1 MQVIIYDPYEILVR
15 QLIEMRKAQ
24 LYRCVVDGEDTFR
37 GERLP
42 IGTRDQILTWLNN
55 RYRVVD
61 ELRLGSPD
69 RIIVFS
75 CSAWVRRAPPLRYL
89 VVVQGAEK
97 LFALHPVPDGLLTWN
112 HRPGPSVQ
120 VQQKKHE
127 G

>member
-1 MQVIIYDPYEILVR
+1 MIIYDPYEILMK
-15 QLIEMRKAQ
+15 QLIEMRNAQ

-42 IGTRDQILTWLNN
+42 IGTRDQILAWLND

-69 RIIVFS
+69 RIIVYS
-75 CSAWVRRAPPLRYL
+75 YLTWIRREPPLRYL

-97 LFALHPVPDGLLTWN
+97 LFTLYPVPDGLLTWN

-120 VQQKKHE
+120 VQQKKRE
-127 G
+127 E

>member
-1 MQVIIYDPYEILVR
+1 MIIYDPCESLVR

-42 IGTRDQILTWLNN
+42 IGTQDQILAWLND

-61 ELRLGSPD
+61 ELHLGSPG
-69 RIIVFS
+69 RIIWF
-75 CSAWVRRAPPLRYL
+75 CGYWGRRAPPLRYL

-97 LFALHPVPDGLLTWN
+97 LFTLYPVPDGLLTWN
-112 HRPGPSVQ
+112 RRPGPSVQ
-120 VQQKKHE
+120 VQQKKRE

>member
-1 MQVIIYDPYEILVR
+1 MIIYDPYEILMK
-15 QLIEMRKAQ
+15 QLIEMRNAQ

-42 IGTRDQILTWLNN
+42 IGTRDQILAWLND

-69 RIIVFS
+69 RIIVYS
-75 CSAWVRRAPPLRYL
+75 YLTWVRRAPPLRYL

-97 LFALHPVPDGLLTWN
+97 LFTLYPVPDGLLTWN

>member
-1 MQVIIYDPYEILVR
+1 MIIYDPCESLVR

-42 IGTRDQILTWLNN
+42 IGTQDQILAWLND
-55 RYRVVD
+55 RYRVVG
-61 ELRLGSPD
+61 ELYLGSRD
-69 RIIVFS
+69 RFIWL
-75 CSAWVRRAPPLRYL
+75 CGYWGWRPTELRYL

-97 LFALHPVPDGLLTWN
+97 LFTLYPVPDGLLTWN
-112 HRPGPSVQ
+112 RRPGPSVQ

-127 G
+127 GR

>member
-1 MQVIIYDPYEILVR
+1 MIIYDPCESLVR
-15 QLIEMRKAQ
+15 QLVEMRNAQ
-24 LYRCVVDGEDTFR
+24 LYRCAVDGEDTFR

-42 IGTRDQILTWLNN
+42 IGTRDQILAWLND

-61 ELRLGSPD
+61 ELHLGSPG
-69 RIIVFS
+69 RIIWF
-75 CSAWVRRAPPLRYL
+75 CGYWGRREPPLRYL

-97 LFALHPVPDGLLTWN
+97 LFTLYPVPDGLLTWN

>member
-1 MQVIIYDPYEILVR
+1 MIIYDPCESLVR

-42 IGTRDQILTWLNN
+42 IGTRDQILAWLND

-69 RIIVFS
+69 RIIVYS
-75 CSAWVRRAPPLRYL
+75 YLTWIRRPPPLRYL
-89 VVVQGAEK
+89 VIERCACQPNGFRARAGLERGM
-97 LFALHPVPDGLLTWN
+97 LNYLHV
-112 HRPGPSVQ
+112 SV
-120 VQQKKHE
+120 
-127 G
+127 

>member
-1 MQVIIYDPYEILVR
+1 MIIYDPYEILMK
-15 QLIEMRKAQ
+15 QLIEMRNAQ

-42 IGTRDQILTWLNN
+42 IGTQDQILAWLND

-61 ELRLGSPD
+61 ELHLGSPG
-69 RIIVFS
+69 RIIWF
-75 CSAWVRRAPPLRYL
+75 CGYWGRRAPPLRYL

-97 LFALHPVPDGLLTWN
+97 LFTLYPVPDGLIAE
-112 HRPGPSVQ
+112 R
-120 VQQKKHE
+120 KKLRANC

>member
-1 MQVIIYDPYEILVR
+1 MIIYDPYEILMK
-15 QLIEMRKAQ
+15 QLIEIRNAQ

-42 IGTRDQILTWLNN
+42 IGTRDQILTWLKE
-55 RYRVVD
+55 RYQVVD

-69 RIIVFS
+69 RLILFS
-75 CSAWVRRAPPLRYL
+75 CLTWGRRPPPLRYL

-97 LFALHPVPDGLLTWN
+97 LFTLYPVPDGWLTWN

-120 VQQKKHE
+120 VQQMKRE

>member
-1 MQVIIYDPYEILVR
+1 MIIYDPYEILMK

-42 IGTRDQILTWLNN
+42 IGTRDQILTWLKE
-55 RYRVVD
+55 RYQVVD
-61 ELRLGSPD
+61 ELRLGSPG
-69 RIIVFS
+69 RLILFS
-75 CSAWVRRAPPLRYL
+75 CSTWGRRPPPLRYL
-89 VVVQGAEK
+89 VVVQGVEK
-97 LFALHPVPDGLLTWN
+97 LFTLQPVPDGLLTWN
-112 HRPGPSVQ
+112 HRSGPSVQ